1 MVYWQFARGGGERKT
16 RNNLKME
23 LEDFDEND
31 LFIDNFDEEED
42 ERKKTEHEID
52 GKEEDEMTDEQK
64 RKLLESVF
72 EETEKELKKKAK
84 PRKPRLTLTERELLA
99 EKGIP
104 ALKTTFDN
112 YKFPEEMDPYQRLNI
127 LLGKMEFWAHNLFP
141 SMTFNDCLKRF
152 EQLGKKRIVKNGIRR
167 LRLGMPLDDEN
178 VGKDDEK
185 EEEKKDGDDEQI
197 DEEEG
202 NANNSKERADSP
214 DKNEGEE
221 TDDLDAFF
229 ERMRKGKG
237 AERSVDD
244 DKKSIHRGKFRTVSR
259 DEIRDLSSVDD
270 AQSDKNDSLSDIE
283 AEQFSKKKRK
293 KIIIDDDEDDGDF

>member
-1 MVYWQFARGGGERKT
+1 
-16 RNNLKME
+16 ME
-23 LEDFDEND
+23 LEDFDENE
-31 LFIDNFDEEED
+31 LFIDNYDED
-42 ERKKTEHEID
+42 EDEGKKTEHEIA

-84 PRKPRLTLTERELLA
+84 PRKPRLTLTERELLG

-104 ALKTTFDN
+104 ALKATFDN

-152 EQLGKKRIVKNGIRR
+152 EQLGKKRIVKNGMRR

-185 EEEKKDGDDEQI
+185 EEEKKEDNEQI
-197 DEEEG
+197 DEEER

-214 DKNEGEE
+214 DKNEEEKNDGEE

-237 AERSVDD
+237 AERSADD
-244 DKKSIHRGKFRTVSR
+244 DKKPIHRGKFRTVSR
-259 DEIRDLSSVDD
+259 GEIRDFSSADD
-270 AQSDKNDSLSDIE
+270 AQSDKNDSLSDNE
-283 AEQFSKKKRK
+283 TEQFSTKKRK
-293 KIIIDDDEDDGDF
+293 KIIIDDDDDDGDF